1 MDFDLTVDQQAIHK
15 LANEFADREIA
26 PGARER
32 DRAERF
38 PSDVLKLLGPIG
50 FLGGPIPEEYGGM
63 GIDYISHA
71 IITEAIGRADSSVRT
86 TLSVQISLVEITIL
100 KFGTEEQKRTWLP
113 RLCSGEVIA
122 CFGLTEPAAGSDAT
136 HLQAT
141 ARREGTDWV

>member
-1 MDFDLTVDQQAIHK
+1 MDFDLSPEQQQIHK

-38 PSDVLKLLGPIG
+38 PHDVLKKMAPIG

-63 GIDYISHA
+63 GVDFISHA

-113 RLCSGEVIA
+113 RL
-122 CFGLTEPAAGSDAT
+122 
-136 HLQAT
+136 
-141 ARREGTDWV
+141 